1 MHARDAVCAREAFPV
16 PGGVGCSAYNRK
28 RWLSE
33 EIPWSEII
41 EEIETDEAYELR
53 MKSVKSL
60 MMWA

>member
-41 EEIETDEAYELR
+41 EEIETDEAYER
-53 MKSVKSL
+53 RKSENKPL
-60 MMWA
+60 E